1 MDIYELIEKLE
12 NIANESD
19 EEIQIP
25 TVFISVGGYEVSV
38 ENVVYMPETEDTI
51 SAVVL
56 S

>member
-19 EEIQIP
+19 EEIP

>member
-12 NIANESD
+12 NIAHESNE
-19 EEIQIP
+19 EIP
-25 TVFISVGGYEVSV
+25 TVFISVGGYEVPVDS
-38 ENVVYMPETEDTI
+38 VVYTPETEDTI